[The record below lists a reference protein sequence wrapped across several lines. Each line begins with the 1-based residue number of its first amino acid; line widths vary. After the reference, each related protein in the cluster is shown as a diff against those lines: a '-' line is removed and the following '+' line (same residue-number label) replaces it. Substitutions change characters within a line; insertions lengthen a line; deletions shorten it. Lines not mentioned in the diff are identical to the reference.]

1 MNATSLA
8 GACSVWKAGHTYT
21 LPKPSKNARLFV
33 LCLRVMYMI
42 VLEAAKHVT
51 VTYNLGNLADW
62 VSAVGTVSAVIV
74 ALFFNYYGILK
85 SNVSELKQEVK
96 EYIDS
101 DREQNRRLIFV
112 NNLTECLEFIADDQN
127 TLYSKKNYLKAII
140 PTLKEIEIDLLEDP
154 LTQYKITKVIHNIEQ
169 ENDFDK
175 TSISK
180 LTKELVQILKT
191 YNKSV
196 NEKQKLNEEELSNL
210 IEELKS
216 FSK

>member
-1 MNATSLA
+1 
-8 GACSVWKAGHTYT
+8 
-21 LPKPSKNARLFV
+21 
-33 LCLRVMYMI
+33 MI

-196 NEKQKLNEEELSNL
+196 NEKQKLNEEELLNL

>member
-1 MNATSLA
+1 M
-8 GACSVWKAGHTYT
+8 
-21 LPKPSKNARLFV
+21 
-33 LCLRVMYMI
+33 
-42 VLEAAKHVT
+42 
-51 VTYNLGNLADW
+51 
-62 VSAVGTVSAVIV
+62 
-74 ALFFNYYGILK
+74 
-85 SNVSELKQEVK
+85 
-96 EYIDS
+96 
-101 DREQNRRLIFV
+101 IFV